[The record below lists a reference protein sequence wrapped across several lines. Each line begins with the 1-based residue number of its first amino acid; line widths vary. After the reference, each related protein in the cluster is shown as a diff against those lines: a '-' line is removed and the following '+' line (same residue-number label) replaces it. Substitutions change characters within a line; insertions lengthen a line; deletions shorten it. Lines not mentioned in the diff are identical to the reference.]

1 VIRGAKALS
10 NSFARRELFSKSFP
24 LWGRPPLLVWVWFSV
39 FLGAVGSAFF
49 GVGKIGVHLMGFGGG
64 VENG

>member
-1 VIRGAKALS
+1 MIRGAKALS

-24 LWGRPPLLVWVWFSV
+24 LWGRPPFGFGLV
-39 FLGAVGSAFF
+39 FLFGAVGSAFLW
-49 GVGKIGVHLMGFGGG
+49 VEKIGVHLMGFGGG

>member
-1 VIRGAKALS
+1 MIRGAKALS

-24 LWGRPPLLVWVWFSV
+24 LWGRPPCLGLVFC